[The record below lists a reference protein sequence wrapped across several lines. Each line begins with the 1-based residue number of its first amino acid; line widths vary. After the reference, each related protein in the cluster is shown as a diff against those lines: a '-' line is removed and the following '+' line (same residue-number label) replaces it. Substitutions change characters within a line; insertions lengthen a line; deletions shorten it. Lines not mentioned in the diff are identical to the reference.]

1 MFSIKS
7 HTNQGDLYG
16 TLAFEVS
23 PGVWLTY
30 LAETGVI
37 ECKKGIRKF
46 TWMFSF
52 PPSPSQITKTL
63 SSRPK
68 MDNLIQNQLVT
79 AAVHLE
85 RQLDAEINRIDA
97 LDTDDLQALRDQRL
111 KEMKKL
117 QSQKQQWLANG
128 HGEYSELADEK
139 EFFEVVNGS

>member
-1 MFSIKS
+1 
-7 HTNQGDLYG
+7 
-16 TLAFEVS
+16 
-23 PGVWLTY
+23 
-30 LAETGVI
+30 
-37 ECKKGIRKF
+37 
-46 TWMFSF
+46 
-52 PPSPSQITKTL
+52 
-63 SSRPK
+63 

-139 EFFEVVNGS
+139 EFFEVVNGSW